1 MAAGGGESNGDRDVA
16 SAGGPPRSYRPIPCD
31 GLPRPAAGGTV
42 PLPRS
47 STPAVLSS
55 FLFPPSAARMFGLFS
70 PRPPLEVHEQAW
82 VERHLNVLAARLGP
96 QRMGLAGGGP
106 VEHLLPSKELA
117 GFDRSEEASSA
128 LLARFSRHLGID
140 PAGVRVE
147 WFDGDPH
154 RDPNRLHVVGGS
166 MRPWGL
172 WSLAD
177 DGTPNVAL
185 NRALTADPTNLAAT
199 IAHEL
204 CHQVLLGELLRGE
217 RFSSL
222 TDTLEERD
230 SEKPPVPLDDPDEEP
245 RTDLACAALGLGLF
259 VANATVQEST
269 TPGSGGTWWQ
279 IGRSGYLTSRE
290 LGYALALLWH
300 ARQERDG
307 STGDPPWLGELR
319 GDAAGAVT
327 GGLRY
332 LRKVGDARFTADSA
346 ARGEDPPTE
355 AAIRQELRH
364 RRPAR
369 RLAAAWDAAQ
379 LPERE
384 SRTPA
389 AESATLFGL
398 LDAARDRDPAV
409 RAAAC
414 GAVGTL
420 CPPIGEDR
428 ELWDRCLLGLIAA
441 ADDPAAAV
449 RAAALRGLAALPD
462 LPSGGGGREELDRI
476 VLAGLAA
483 RTPAVR
489 GAAAAVVT
497 RLPPPE
503 PNDAG
508 ETDAPFAPA
517 VLKALVGA
525 LVRCEDVEA
534 AQQAETLIALH
545 PDPAALAADR
555 VPDEELRLRVLD
567 ALGVRPLA
575 APDAA

>member
-1 MAAGGGESNGDRDVA
+1 
-16 SAGGPPRSYRPIPCD
+16 
-31 GLPRPAAGGTV
+31 
-42 PLPRS
+42 
-47 STPAVLSS
+47 
-55 FLFPPSAARMFGLFS
+55 MFGLFS

-82 VERHLNVLAARLGP
+82 VERHLNVLARRLGP
-96 QRMGLAGGGP
+96 RRMGLDGGGP

-117 GFDRSEEASSA
+117 GFGEESDAERF
-128 LLARFSRHLGID
+128 LAQIKERLG
-140 PAGVRVE
+140 PGAGGLTIE
-147 WFDGDPH
+147 WFDGDAGLATDRSAIPVP
-154 RDPNRLHVVGGS
+154 RAGLGDP
-166 MRPWGL
+166 
-172 WSLAD
+172 A
-177 DGTPNVAL
+177 T
-185 NRALTADPTNLAAT
+185 LAASLVRSACLRAAT
-199 IAHEL
+199 DDAPREL
-204 CHQVLLGELLRGE
+204 REI
-217 RFSSL
+217 
-222 TDTLEERD
+222 
-230 SEKPPVPLDDPDEEP
+230 
-245 RTDLACAALGLGLF
+245 DLQATALGLGLF
-259 VANATVQEST
+259 LANADAPDAASAASEELR
-269 TPGSGGTWWQ
+269 P
-279 IGRSGYLTSRE
+279 LTSRE

-300 ARQERDG
+300 VRQEGDG

-319 GDAAGAVT
+319 GDAAGAVA
-327 GGLRY
+327 GGLKY
-332 LRKVGDARFTADSA
+332 LRKVGDARFTAESA
-346 ARGEDPPTE
+346 ARGEDPQTE
-355 AAIRQELRH
+355 ATIRAELRH

-379 LPERE
+379 LSERE

-389 AESATLFGL
+389 AESTTLSGL

-414 GAVGTL
+414 GALGTL
-420 CPPIGEDR
+420 CPPIRTDQ

-462 LPSGGGGREELDRI
+462 LPAGGGGREELDRI

-489 GAAAAVVT
+489 AAAAAVVT
-497 RLPPPE
+497 QLPPPE
-503 PNDAG
+503 PNEAG

-525 LVRCEDVEA
+525 LVRCEDAEA
-534 AQQAETLIALH
+534 AQQAETLLALH

-567 ALGVRPLA
+567 VLGVQPLT